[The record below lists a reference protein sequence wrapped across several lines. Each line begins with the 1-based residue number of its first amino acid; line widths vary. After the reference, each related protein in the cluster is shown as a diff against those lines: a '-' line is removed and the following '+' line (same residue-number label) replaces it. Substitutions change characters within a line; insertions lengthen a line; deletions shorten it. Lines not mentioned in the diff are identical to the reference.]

1 MLKFQYELLTH
12 ESMKF
17 FWYSMLFILS
27 ETSTC
32 SCGNP
37 EGQVG
42 GGGVGNG
49 GNIEWK
55 EKCDLNGKLLKKNH

>member
-1 MLKFQYELLTH
+1 MLKVQYELLTH

-32 SCGNP
+32 TCAGP
-37 EGQVG
+37 V
-42 GGGVGNG
+42 GGVGNA
-49 GNIEWK
+49 GNAEWK
-55 EKCDLNGKLLKKNH
+55 EKCDLNGKLLKKNR

>member
-1 MLKFQYELLTH
+1 
-12 ESMKF
+12 
-17 FWYSMLFILS
+17 MLFILS

-32 SCGNP
+32 SCASP

-49 GNIEWK
+49 NIKWK
-55 EKCDLNGKLLKKNH
+55 EKCNLNGELKKVTI